1 MNPQAPWNNWDKEKH
16 YGELLF
22 KRATGDSAEMNSS
35 KAIARIIKRYYKP
48 GMRIL
53 DVGCGAGHYLVSLR
67 NIVDPAINYT
77 GIDPTQYY
85 LDLAKKAFGNTAIFK
100 EGSIFDIPFE
110 NNNFDIVICNHVILH
125 MPPEH
130 IKKAFGE
137 LIRVSKQKTITRT
150 VFGERNYIIRE
161 VLNENDIQPGEPHN
175 IHYNDFDLT
184 QQNFRYFNMY
194 TPEFMRQMILAGN
207 KVKVEIKDDHDFTPF
222 DNFKEVK
229 INTAT
234 KTIGDM
240 QVSGNLILDYKFIIT
255 DKS

>member
-1 MNPQAPWNNWDKEKH
+1 MNPQAPWNNWDQEKH

-22 KRATGDSAEMNSS
+22 NRASGRSEEMNSS
-35 KAIARIIKRYYKP
+35 KAIARIIKGFYKQ
-48 GMRIL
+48 GMKIL

-67 NIVDPAINYT
+67 NIVDPLIDYT

-85 LDLAKKAFGNTAIFK
+85 LDLARKAFGDTASFK
-100 EGSIFDIPFE
+100 EGSIFDIPFA
-110 NNNFDIVICNHVILH
+110 NDSFDIVICNHVILH

-130 IKKAFGE
+130 VKKAFSE
-137 LIRVSKQKTITRT
+137 LIRVSKYKTITRT

-161 VLNENDIQPGEPHN
+161 VLSENDIRPDDPHAVC
-175 IHYNDFDLT
+175 YNNFDLS

-194 TPEFMRQMILAGN
+194 TSEFIKQMILADN
-207 KVKVEIKDDHDFTPF
+207 NVALEIKDDRDFASF

-255 DKS
+255 DKV